1 MRNLLKALLLP
12 SVAIIAIV
20 SGVGMYAV
28 KSGLRARDT
37 PNSLE
42 SQIALRLRR
51 LAVPKG
57 AKQQKNPFSPSA
69 ELLTDARR
77 HFADHCASCHANNG
91 SGNTQLGHSLYPRAP
106 DMREPRTQSLSD
118 GELYY
123 IVHNGIRFTGMP
135 AWGGDHD
142 EDSWKLVL
150 FIRQL
155 RQLEPSELADMER
168 FNPKSPADS
177 EEGKSEEDFLNS
189 KQLKSTHQH

>member
-28 KSGLRARDT
+28 RSGLSARNT

-77 HFADHCASCHANNG
+77 HFPDHCASCHANNG

-118 GELYY
+118 GDSITSSTTAFVLPGCQRGA
-123 IVHNGIRFTGMP
+123 GIMMKTVGSWSCLFGSFVSRSPDMMVFP
-135 AWGGDHD
+135 APG
-142 EDSWKLVL
+142 SSASRKAV
-150 FIRQL
+150 
-155 RQLEPSELADMER
+155 A
-168 FNPKSPADS
+168 
-177 EEGKSEEDFLNS
+177 
-189 KQLKSTHQH
+189 